1 MCSFFFIASF
11 WWYHS
16 YLDCCQDSREY
27 VYIKCIFS
35 RMGMH
40 MQSNWE
46 IIFFYF
52 DILDLDRTMH

>member
-1 MCSFFFIASF
+1 M
-11 WWYHS
+11 
-16 YLDCCQDSREY
+16 
-27 VYIKCIFS
+27 YIKCIFS